1 MNFSFFVLYYKCKTQ
16 TLFFMK
22 KFIAIIFCLIFSLT
36 AIAKTYT
43 ISKEGIEFIKQYE
56 KCVLTAYSDSGGW
69 TIGWGHHG
77 SDVYEGMK
85 ITKAEADRLLKE
97 DIKRFEKAVNKL
109 IDELPYEYEFSQG
122 FIDGFISFCYT
133 CGEGGAKKSLF
144 YERLKKCRV
153 KDGIM
158 NEEDFNFTV
167 ATIKDSK
174 TMGLPGLIKRR
185 YAEHKLMLT

>member
-1 MNFSFFVLYYKCKTQ
+1 
-16 TLFFMK
+16 MK
-22 KFIAIIFCLIFSLT
+22 KIISIIVLIIISLS
-36 AIAKTYT
+36 AFAKTYS
-43 ISKEGIEFIKQYE
+43 ISNEGIEFIKQYE
-56 KCVLTAYSDSGGW
+56 KCVLTAYADAGGW

-109 IDELPYEYEFSQG
+109 IDDLPYEYEFSQG

-153 KDGIM
+153 KDGVM
-158 NEEDFNFTV
+158 NESDFNFTV

-174 TMGLPGLIKRR
+174 TNGLPGLIKRR
-185 YAEHKLMLT
+185 YAEHKMMLS